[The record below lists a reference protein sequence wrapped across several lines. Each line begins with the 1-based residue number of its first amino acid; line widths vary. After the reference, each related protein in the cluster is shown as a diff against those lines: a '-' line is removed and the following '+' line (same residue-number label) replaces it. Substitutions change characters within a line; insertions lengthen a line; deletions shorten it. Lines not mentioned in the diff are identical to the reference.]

1 MTFLE
6 HDIGNLSAFNGDG
19 DFHLTAVSGSASLI
33 DAVRVSAS
41 AFFRRVRAA
50 RGSLAEGVLNR
61 FPDARAG
68 HARSA
73 RGINF
78 GRLRFNDGRNH
89 LIHRH
94 LIDARCL
101 RMTFLKHDIR
111 NLSVLN
117 GDIHLHLT
125 AVSVSCPFIDT
136 VRIQAFGICCSCSLC
151 LGFCLCC
158 RLFRFCFS
166 SCRFCFRRS
175 CRCSAFHRFKRTG
188 VHSGL
193 GQRACDCLFDRVAGH
208 CSPRDVIHIIN
219 CLMIHHGSRKRRKGR
234 IRDIRGLGLVQHLD
248 GFDRRI
254 GERYFYSDV
263 AHLALACSLISS
275 CRKAVAGRNDVM
287 ASDGCQAVIDSA

>member
-1 MTFLE
+1 
-6 HDIGNLSAFNGDG
+6 
-19 DFHLTAVSGSASLI
+19 
-33 DAVRVSAS
+33 
-41 AFFRRVRAA
+41 
-50 RGSLAEGVLNR
+50 
-61 FPDARAG
+61 
-68 HARSA
+68 
-73 RGINF
+73 
-78 GRLRFNDGRNH
+78 
-89 LIHRH
+89 
-94 LIDARCL
+94 
-101 RMTFLKHDIR
+101 MTFLKHDIG

-151 LGFCLCC
+151 LGLCLCC

-166 SCRFCFRRS
+166 RCRFCFRRS
-175 CRCSAFHRFKRTG
+175 CRCSAFHRYKRTG

-193 GQRACDCLFDRVAGH
+193 GQRACDCLFDRMAGH

-234 IRDIRGLGLVQHLD
+234 IRNIRGLGLVQYLD